1 MAYPTVDTVESRKAG
16 MARKAISAPATQ
28 RERVRAALMLLGL
41 LSLMAV
47 FWIAVLRLV
56 V

>member
-1 MAYPTVDTVESRKAG
+1 MAYPTVDVDSRKAG
-16 MARKAISAPATQ
+16 KAREAISAPATP
-28 RERVRAALMLLGL
+28 RARVRAALMLLGL
-41 LSLMAV
+41 VSLMAV